1 MSDAQQAEVSSSAR
15 RIVHFTC
22 RALIVLLFG
31 GTAASAQ
38 TAATPADPD
47 NYPNRTIRYVVPYP
61 PGAFNDTLARIVSQK
76 LSEAWDVPVVV
87 ENRPGGGTLIGSEAV
102 AKAPP
107 DGYTLLGVAFPFGA
121 NPSIYKNLPYDTLKD
136 FTPLIFAG
144 QTQNLLVIKPSLP
157 INSVKELIDYAKK
170 NPGKVSYG
178 STGIGSSN
186 HLSMEL
192 FKSMAGIDLVHVPY
206 KGSAPMVNDMLGGHI
221 DIAFDNTP
229 NVLPQV
235 NADKLR
241 ALGVSSKARSAAR
254 SQCADGVRGRRSRL
268 RGHGVVRHRRTRRH
282 EAGDRAEAQRGDQRD
297 LQDGRCETTIR
308 RPGRRPRRRT
318 AVAIRRSHSRRD
330 RRNGRRSSRTRISSR
345 NEGSRQARDVVEP
358 AR

>member
-1 MSDAQQAEVSSSAR
+1 MSDTPRAEGFSSAR
-15 RIVHFTC
+15 RFVHFAC
-22 RALIVLLFG
+22 RALFVLLLG

-38 TAATPADPD
+38 TAAAPADSD
-47 NYPNRTIRYVVPYP
+47 NYPSRTIRYVVPYP
-61 PGAFNDTLARIVSQK
+61 PGGFNDTLARIVSQK
-76 LSEAWDVPVVV
+76 LAEAWNVPVVV

-102 AKAPP
+102 AKAAP

-121 NPSIYKNLPYDTLKD
+121 NPSIYKNLPYDTVKD

-157 INSVKELIDYAKK
+157 INSVTELIDYAKK

-235 NADKLR
+235 NGDKLR
-241 ALGVSSKARSAAR
+241 ALGVSSKARSQLAANVPTV
-254 SQCADGVRGRRSRL
+254 S
-268 RGHGVVRHRRTRRH
+268 
-282 EAGDRAEAQRGDQRD
+282 EAGVPGYEVTVWFGIVGPAGMKAEVAQKLNAELNAIFGMDDVKKRFVDQGVDPVGGTPAQFADHIRAEIGKWAK
-297 LQDGRCETTIR
+297 
-308 RPGRRPRRRT
+308 
-318 AVAIRRSHSRRD
+318 
-330 RRNGRRSSRTRISSR
+330 
-345 NEGSRQARDVVEP
+345 VVKDANIQPE
-358 AR
+358 

>member
-1 MSDAQQAEVSSSAR
+1 MSDAHQAEVFSSAR
-15 RIVHFTC
+15 RIVHFAC
-22 RALIVLLFG
+22 RALLVIVLG
-31 GTAASAQ
+31 STSATAQ
-38 TAATPADPD
+38 TAVPPADQD
-47 NYPNRTIRYVVPYP
+47 NYPSRTIRYVVPYP
-61 PGAFNDTLARIVSQK
+61 PGGFNDTLARIVSQK
-76 LSEAWDVPVVV
+76 LSEAWNVPVVV

-121 NPSIYKNLPYDTLKD
+121 NPSIYKNLPYDTVKD

-157 INSVKELIDYAKK
+157 IQSVKELIDYARK

-235 NADKLR
+235 NGEKLR
-241 ALGVSSKARSAAR
+241 ALGVSSKARSQLAANVPTV
-254 SQCADGVRGRRSRL
+254 S
-268 RGHGVVRHRRTRRH
+268 
-282 EAGDRAEAQRGDQRD
+282 EAGVPGYEVTVWFGIVGPAGMRPEVVQKLNAELNVIFKTDDVKKRFVDQGVDPIGGTPAQFADHIRAEIGKWAK
-297 LQDGRCETTIR
+297 
-308 RPGRRPRRRT
+308 
-318 AVAIRRSHSRRD
+318 
-330 RRNGRRSSRTRISSR
+330 
-345 NEGSRQARDVVEP
+345 VVKDANIQPE
-358 AR
+358 

>member
-1 MSDAQQAEVSSSAR
+1 MSEASRAEVPSSAR
-15 RIVHFTC
+15 RLVHFTC
-22 RALIVLLFG
+22 CALLALVLG

-38 TAATPADPD
+38 TAATPADQD
-47 NYPNRTIRYVVPYP
+47 NYPSRTIRYVVPYP
-61 PGAFNDTLARIVSQK
+61 PGGFNDTLARIVSQK
-76 LSEAWDVPVVV
+76 LSEAWGVPVVV
-87 ENRPGGGTLIGSEAV
+87 ENRPGGGTLIGTESV
-102 AKAPP
+102 AKAAP

-121 NPSIYKNLPYDTLKD
+121 NPSIYKNLPYDTVKD

-192 FKSMAGIDLVHVPY
+192 FKSMAGIDLEHVPY

-235 NADKLR
+235 NGKKLR
-241 ALGVSSKARSAAR
+241 ALGVSSKGRSALAANVPTV
-254 SQCADGVRGRRSRL
+254 S
-268 RGHGVVRHRRTRRH
+268 
-282 EAGDRAEAQRGDQRD
+282 EAGVPGYEVTVWFGIVGPPGMRPEIVQKLNAEMNAIFKTDDVKRRFVDQGVDPVGGTPSQFADHIRAEIQKWAK
-297 LQDGRCETTIR
+297 
-308 RPGRRPRRRT
+308 
-318 AVAIRRSHSRRD
+318 
-330 RRNGRRSSRTRISSR
+330 
-345 NEGSRQARDVVEP
+345 VVKDANIQPE
-358 AR
+358 